1 MLFQDLRF
9 CASTGYIGSF
19 PELQTLQIDNECDF
33 TGGFSFIAA
42 IKDLEEPSTFRKAS
56 ISPHWQS
63 AMQEEFNALK
73 AQGTWQLVP
82 SPPNRTIIG
91 SKWVY
96 KVKKNPN
103 GSVSRYKARLVAQ
116 GFSQEQGIDYFETFS
131 PVVRH
136 TTVRLILSLAA
147 INKWE
152 LRQLVIK
159 NAFLHGD
166 LQEEVYMKQPQ
177 WFVD

>member
-1 MLFQDLRF
+1 MVTRLKSDAISRR
-9 CASTGYIGSF
+9 SYTGYIGSF
-19 PELQTLQIDNECDF
+19 PELQTLQMDNECDF
-33 TGGFSFIAA
+33 TGGFSFIAVM
-42 IKDLEEPSTFRKAS
+42 KDLEEPSTFRKAS
-56 ISPHWQS
+56 TSLHWQS

-73 AQGTWQLVP
+73 TQGTWQLVS

-96 KVKKNPN
+96 KVKKNLD

-116 GFSQEQGIDYFETFS
+116 GFSQ
-131 PVVRH
+131 VVRH

-152 LRQLVIK
+152 LRQLDIK
-159 NAFLHGD
+159 NAFLDGD

-177 WFVD
+177 GFIDQTKPHYA